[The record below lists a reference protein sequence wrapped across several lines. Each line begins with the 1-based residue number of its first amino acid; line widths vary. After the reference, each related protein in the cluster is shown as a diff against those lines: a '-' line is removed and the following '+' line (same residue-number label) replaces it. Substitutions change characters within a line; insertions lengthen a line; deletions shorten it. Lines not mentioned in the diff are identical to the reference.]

1 MHKLHGY
8 NMYGNK
14 KNNYYT
20 LIRTENSAY
29 FPEDSKLSITRMRN
43 YTRRQRQS
51 PLLLLLF
58 LFLFFKQC
66 HAHVN
71 QLRPFVFAA
80 LRTAAEIKYS
90 EILSINYQSITF
102 GTP

>member
-1 MHKLHGY
+1 MNTIY
-8 NMYGNK
+8 TAIK
-14 KNNYYT
+14 KFNYYT
-20 LIRTENSAY
+20 LIRTENSTY
-29 FPEDSKLSITRMRN
+29 FPEDSKLSINRMRN
-43 YTRRQRQS
+43 STRRQRQS

-58 LFLFFKQC
+58 LFFKPC
-66 HAHVN
+66 HAHIN